1 VIVRRVSA
9 LLRCALLGLF
19 ALPLLAPVAAQA
31 QWQRCAGQDQICRF
45 EGQALVRY
53 GADGRYAYRVVRN
66 RIPCDHHEFGDP
78 AYGVVKSCDFN
89 YDLSQRDP
97 GTPTDRDGW
106 TYCASEGENCR
117 VRGTARVRYG
127 AEGRYEYR
135 NVDGG
140 VFCSARVF
148 GDPAYGVHKTCEY
161 MARGGGGGGWN
172 GGGGRPGGGGGDGG
186 YGRGW
191 EYCGS
196 EGGFCSFSGPGE
208 VRYGVNGRYVVRR
221 AINGMPCS
229 VDAFGSD
236 PAYGKEKSC
245 FVNRRR

>member
-1 VIVRRVSA
+1 MTVRRLASLARFLAAGA
-9 LLRCALLGLF
+9 L
-19 ALPLLAPVAAQA
+19 ALPLFAPTAAQA
-31 QWQRCAGQDQICRF
+31 QWQPCAGQDQICRF
-45 EGQALVRY
+45 QGQALVRY
-53 GADGRYAYRVVRN
+53 GADGRYAYRVARN

-78 AYGVVKSCDFN
+78 AYGVEKRCDVN
-89 YDLSQRDP
+89 HDLSARDE

-106 TYCASEGENCR
+106 TFCAGEGETCR
-117 VRGTARVRYG
+117 VRGAARVRYG

-140 VFCSARVF
+140 ILCSARIF

-161 MARGGGGGGWN
+161 MARGAGGPGPGGP
-172 GGGGRPGGGGGDGG
+172 GRPGGGQQ
-186 YGRGW
+186 W
-191 EYCGS
+191 EYCGR

-229 VDAFGSD
+229 VDAFGTD

-245 FVNRRR
+245 AVRSVRR